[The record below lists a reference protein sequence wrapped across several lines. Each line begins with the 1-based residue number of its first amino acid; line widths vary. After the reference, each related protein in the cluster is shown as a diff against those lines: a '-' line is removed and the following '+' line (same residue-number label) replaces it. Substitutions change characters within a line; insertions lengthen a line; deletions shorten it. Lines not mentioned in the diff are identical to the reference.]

1 MAEKVNRWKFVY
13 AALVMQLCLGVLYSW
28 SVFRGPLEV
37 SNGWDKA
44 TSIAPY
50 RYSVL
55 FFTVS
60 MIIARITSYNVC
72 YTKLLR
78 RKVFS
83 RSAGEAMPR
92 TSRWRMPGNTS
103 PSRWPAAGP
112 RGSAWSRGR

>member
-28 SVFRGPLEV
+28 SVFRGPLEAT
-37 SNGWDKA
+37 NGWDKT

-60 MIIARITSYNVC
+60 MCARRFSTPFS
-72 YTKLLR
+72 TR
-78 RKVFS
+78 EVFFS
-83 RSAGEAMPR
+83 L
-92 TSRWRMPGNTS
+92 
-103 PSRWPAAGP
+103 
-112 RGSAWSRGR
+112 